1 MVWETWVEVAV
12 YKLLGGSVSLHTRA
26 SSVLRIFRMLRLTRV
41 ARVARLLHS
50 CPELIILVEG
60 MAMALRSVSCT
71 FGLLVLV
78 IYIYGVMFTQLL
90 SGTDVGH
97 GKFDHVPQA

>member
-1 MVWETWVEVAV
+1 MVWETWIEVAI
-12 YKLLGGSVSLHTRA
+12 YLLLGGGVSLHTRA

-50 CPELIILVEG
+50 CPELIILIEG

-78 IYIYGVMFTQLL
+78 IYIYGVMLTQLF
-90 SGTDVGH
+90 SGTEIGH
-97 GKFDHVPQA
+97 DRFANVP